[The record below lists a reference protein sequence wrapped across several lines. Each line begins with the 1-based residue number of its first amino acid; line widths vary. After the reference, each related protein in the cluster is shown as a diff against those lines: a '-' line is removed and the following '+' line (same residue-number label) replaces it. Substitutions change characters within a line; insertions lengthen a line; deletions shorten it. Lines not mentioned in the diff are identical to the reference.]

1 MDRLPK
7 RAHSTVVR
15 TNSIRLLAGND
26 NPGISDIPI
35 ITTPHFDLFPQYEVE
50 EHEQAIDVSKSV
62 DEQTVKKQSPQ
73 VEKDDS
79 FFLPFYDVEFKQK

>member
-35 ITTPHFDLFPQYEVE
+35 ITTPHFDLFPQYLTWLLDKAL
-50 EHEQAIDVSKSV
+50 HKLNFH
-62 DEQTVKKQSPQ
+62 TLNKQ
-73 VEKDDS
+73 
-79 FFLPFYDVEFKQK
+79 